1 MNTKRGVTWGLLA
14 AAAAGIAMA
23 AMAGCE
29 LLVDFDRSKIP
40 TGDASASLGD
50 DSGPMQEASTSSM
63 DGPSE
68 GSNPMS
74 DVQAPMTDAAMDA
87 ATEGGDA
94 SIVDGGEAG
103 QSMPE
108 ASPDTGVDATNEVDT
123 GADTGP
129 DVVLSDSGVDGS
141 D

>member
-40 TGDASASLGD
+40 TGDASASLSD

-68 GSNPMS
+68 GSNS
-74 DVQAPMTDAAMDA
+74 DVQVSMTDAAKDA
-87 ATEGGDA
+87 ETEGGDA
-94 SIVDGGEAG
+94 SVIDGEAG
-103 QSMPE
+103 QPMPE
-108 ASPDTGVDATNEVDT
+108 ASPSDTGTDATNEVDT

-129 DVVLSDSGVDGS
+129 DVVVSDAGADGS
-141 D
+141 

>member
-23 AMAGCE
+23 AMPGCE

-40 TGDASASLGD
+40 TGDASLGEE
-50 DSGPMQEASTSSM
+50 SGQMQEASTSPM

-68 GSNPMS
+68 GSNTLS
-74 DVQAPMTDAAMDA
+74 DVQVPMMDA
-87 ATEGGDA
+87 APDGGDA
-94 SIVDGGEAG
+94 SVVDGGEAG
-103 QSMPE
+103 QPMPE
-108 ASPDTGVDATNEVDT
+108 GSTPDTGVDATNEVDT

-129 DVVLSDSGVDGS
+129 DVAVSDAGVDGS